1 MEIYVGTIDMSFATS
16 LFRAS
21 MMGFV
26 AFYTV
31 FGCNSLFETK
41 MQFSSEN
48 FVLLHL
54 RDKAS
59 NEHSRVMKTI
69 TIR

>member
-1 MEIYVGTIDMSFATS
+1 MLACLGFA
-16 LFRAS
+16 
-21 MMGFV
+21 

-31 FGCNSLFETK
+31 FGCNSLVETK
-41 MQFSSEN
+41 KQFSSEN

-69 TIR
+69 TITFIICIAPFL

>member
-1 MEIYVGTIDMSFATS
+1 MLACLGFA
-16 LFRAS
+16 
-21 MMGFV
+21 

-31 FGCNSLFETK
+31 FGCSSLFETK
-41 MQFSSEN
+41 KQFSSGK

-59 NEHSRVMKTI
+59 KEYSRVMKTI
-69 TIR
+69 TITVIICIAPFL

>member
-1 MEIYVGTIDMSFATS
+1 MLACLGFA
-16 LFRAS
+16 
-21 MMGFV
+21 

-31 FGCNSLFETK
+31 LGCSSLFETK
-41 MQFSSEN
+41 KQFSSGK

-59 NEHSRVMKTI
+59 KEYSRVMKTI
-69 TIR
+69 TITVIICIAPFL

>member
-1 MEIYVGTIDMSFATS
+1 MLACLGLA
-16 LFRAS
+16 
-21 MMGFV
+21 

-41 MQFSSEN
+41 KQFSSGK

-59 NEHSRVMKTI
+59 NEYSRVMKTI
-69 TIR
+69 TITFIICIAPLL

>member
-1 MEIYVGTIDMSFATS
+1 MLAC
-16 LFRAS
+16 L
-21 MMGFV
+21 GFV

-31 FGCNSLFETK
+31 FGCNSLVETK
-41 MQFSSEN
+41 KQFSSEN

-59 NEHSRVMKTI
+59 NEHS
-69 TIR
+69 